1 MLSSIDPVI
10 HAALVTVFT
19 WLINLLFAAIGLDLG
34 GEVATGLAT
43 VIVGYILS
51 LFGLNLWV
59 RATAKPRGI
68 LPDQPEYKPPFT
80 S

>member
-1 MLSSIDPVI
+1 MLSSIDPIV
-10 HAALVTVFT
+10 HGALVTLFT
-19 WLINLLFAAIGLDLG
+19 YLINYLFAAIGLDLG
-34 GEVATGLAT
+34 GDVATGLAT

-51 LFGLNLWV
+51 LFGLNLWI

-68 LPDQPEYKPPFT
+68 LPDSPEYHPPFT